1 MGDSPIAIISAPKA
15 NEDQLVSL
23 ITAIKA
29 EGKLPFPVYVTRAE
43 LTPIT
48 KGTILDWT
56 ETMIKICTEQGWAK
70 ELRDRMK

>member
-43 LTPIT
+43 LLSLIH
-48 KGTILDWT
+48 I
-56 ETMIKICTEQGWAK
+56 
-70 ELRDRMK
+70 